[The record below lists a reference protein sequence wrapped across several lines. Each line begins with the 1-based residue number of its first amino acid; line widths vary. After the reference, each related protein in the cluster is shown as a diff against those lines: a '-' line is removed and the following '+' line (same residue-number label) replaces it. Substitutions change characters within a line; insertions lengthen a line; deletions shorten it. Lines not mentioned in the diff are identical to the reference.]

1 MKKRI
6 QVRKFGGDDLLSWA
20 VFVDGLPVVTGLSRT
35 EASYHR
41 GIIEKLLIERAEKG
55 GLA

>member
-55 GLA
+55 V